1 MNKKYIIRKN
11 EEIQK
16 ILQNSKKI
24 VNKYFVIYYSKNNSN
39 YKIYHSLDDYLTNQS
54 QLKKLKV
61 CTGKN
66 TTILSNG
73 AHLGFLY
80 TKEFLNDLKREIQLT
95 SKTAL
100 NE

>member
-39 YKIYHSLDDYLTNQS
+39 YNRYCISVGKKIGKAHTRNINLSMDYVIILRVNILNLTYIQINNELVKV
-54 QLKKLKV
+54 LKGENK
-61 CTGKN
+61 
-66 TTILSNG
+66 
-73 AHLGFLY
+73 
-80 TKEFLNDLKREIQLT
+80 
-95 SKTAL
+95 
-100 NE
+100 

>member
-39 YKIYHSLDDYLTNQS
+39 
-54 QLKKLKV
+54 LK
-61 CTGKN
+61 
-66 TTILSNG
+66 
-73 AHLGFLY
+73 Y
-80 TKEFLNDLKREIQLT
+80 
-95 SKTAL
+95 
-100 NE
+100 